1 MKVKRKT
8 TGSIMKK
15 AISRVKE
22 KLLDKRMEDI
32 SATLSQS
39 PSG

>member
-8 TGSIMKK
+8 TGKKKKK

>member
-1 MKVKRKT
+1 
-8 TGSIMKK
+8 MKK

-32 SATLSQS
+32 GATLSQS

>member
-1 MKVKRKT
+1 
-8 TGSIMKK
+8 MKK